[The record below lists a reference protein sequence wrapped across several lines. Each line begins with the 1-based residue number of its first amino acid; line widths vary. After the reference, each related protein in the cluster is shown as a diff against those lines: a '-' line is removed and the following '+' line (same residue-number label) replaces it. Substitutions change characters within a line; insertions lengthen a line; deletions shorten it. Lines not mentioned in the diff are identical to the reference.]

1 MAVDEAAESAGLV
14 RCLLIPLGGV
24 QMLLPNASVAEI
36 VNYREPRTIDNAPR
50 WYAGELTWR
59 GTDVPL
65 LALEAAS
72 GDRVP
77 SKSRNTHVV
86 VITSLS
92 GRTDMSHFAI
102 VVQGIPHIVQ
112 ADVSS
117 LQPVDQGLTSPVAL
131 AHVKI
136 HGQAAFIP
144 DLDLLERMLRK
155 ARSALKGNAAPQAA
169 TH

>member
-1 MAVDEAAESAGLV
+1 MAAVDAQEGAGFV

-50 WYAGELTWR
+50 WYAGELSWR
-59 GTDVPL
+59 GSEVPL

-72 GDRVP
+72 GDSLPTKNR
-77 SKSRNTHVV
+77 STHVV
-86 VITSLS
+86 VLTSLS

-102 VVQGIPHIVQ
+102 VVQGIPHIIQ

-155 ARSALKGNAAPQAA
+155 ARTALKNAEEA
-169 TH
+169 